1 MARARSSWDAP
12 SIEHDARMSFLTA
25 LALLV
30 GLLAAAPV
38 AAHLLRRRRASEVA
52 LPTAS
57 LLAATPPTARKRSAL
72 EDRALLGVRVLAV
85 LLLAILGATPFISCK
100 HVALLRKDGASVA
113 IVLVLDDSLSMR
125 AKQPGS
131 DQTRFDRAKRAAH
144 DLIDGAEPGDSF
156 AIVLAGTPARVQLA
170 PTTDAAAARSALDE
184 VMPSDRSTDLAEAV
198 ALASELVRNAPQPD
212 RRVALLSDLA
222 DGDPEGQ
229 ALSTSGE
236 IALWYPLADL
246 EARGEVDCG
255 IIGTTRRESAVDV
268 VTRCSS
274 GNSAAREVE
283 IVTASVPAAVIGHA
297 TLEPGGADTLTIK
310 IPEGSP
316 DDLDARLSGTDAI
329 AADDSAP
336 VARKAKDAAIAVV
349 ADAASS
355 HVETG
360 GPPPVE
366 QAFAALELGPAMHPL
381 SGVPEHSEELSSFA
395 GLVLDD
401 PPGLTPEERKSVAS
415 WVEQGGVLLLSL
427 GRKATAAPLGAGF
440 GTLVPGV
447 VRWASTAPKSAKVD
461 ACGFF
466 GPSAP
471 SLADVA
477 PHGRVQLQPE
487 ATEGAEVLCA
497 FEDDEP
503 LFVRRH
509 LGKGLV
515 FVVALPFDLENSEL
529 AVRPAFLTLL
539 DRFVETVRSASSGVV
554 LEVGQRFTFAGS
566 RSVEGEVLPIGEQKS
581 IRLEVPGGAAPRVDA
596 PRIGRYSFVVDGSTD
611 LRIAVAA
618 AREIDLR
625 PRALAESARDPSLG
639 GEARSIDASPYAAL
653 ALLGVLL
660 LELMLRLL
668 TSPGQTRPLGSAP
681 DADDLPPGSAAAS

>member
-1 MARARSSWDAP
+1 
-12 SIEHDARMSFLTA
+12 MSFLTA

-30 GLLAAAPV
+30 GLLAGAPV
-38 AAHLLRRRRASEVA
+38 AAHLLRRRRASEIA

-72 EDRALLGVRVLAV
+72 EDRALLSVRILAV
-85 LLLAILGATPFISCK
+85 LLLAILGATPFVSCK
-100 HVALLRKDGASVA
+100 HVALLRKEGASVA
-113 IVLVLDDSLSMR
+113 IVLVVDDSLSMR
-125 AKQPGS
+125 AKQPGT
-131 DQTRFDRAKRAAH
+131 DKTRFDHAKSAAH

-170 PTTDAAAARSALDE
+170 PTTDPAAARAALDE
-184 VMPSDRSTDLAEAV
+184 VVPSDRSTDLAEAV
-198 ALASELVRNAPQPD
+198 TLASELVRNAPQPD

-222 DGDPEGQ
+222 DGDPDGQ
-229 ALSTSGE
+229 ALSAGGE

-246 EARGEVDCG
+246 EARAEVDCA
-255 IIGTTRRESAVDV
+255 IVGTTRRESSVDV
-268 VTRCSS
+268 ATRCTASS
-274 GNSAAREVE
+274 SSTRGVE
-283 IVTASVPAAVIGHA
+283 IVTTSSPAAVIGRG
-297 TLEPGGADTLTIK
+297 TLEPGGAEVISIK
-310 IPEGSP
+310 IPADAP
-316 DDLDARLSGTDAI
+316 DELDARLTGEDAI
-329 AADDSAP
+329 SEDDSAP

-381 SGVPEHSEELSSFA
+381 SGVPEHTEELSSFA

-427 GRKATAAPLGAGF
+427 GRKATSAPLGAGF
-440 GTLVPGV
+440 GSLVPGV
-447 VRWASTAPKSAKVD
+447 VRWASTAPKSAKAD

-471 SLADVA
+471 SLVDVA

-487 ATEGAEVLCA
+487 ATEGAEVLCS

-503 LFVRRH
+503 MFMRRH
-509 LGKGLV
+509 FGKGLV
-515 FVVALPFDLENSEL
+515 LVVALPFDLENSEL

-539 DRFVETVRSASSGVV
+539 DRFIETVRTASSGVM
-554 LEVGQRFTFAGS
+554 LEVGQRFSFTGS
-566 RSVEGEVLPIGEQKS
+566 RAVEGELLPVGEQKS
-581 IRLEVPGGAAPRVDA
+581 IRLEVPAGAAPRVDA
-596 PRIGRYSFVVDGSTD
+596 PRIGRYSFVVDGATD

-625 PRALAESARDPSLG
+625 PRALTESARDPSLG

-653 ALLGVLL
+653 GLLGVLL
-660 LELMLRLL
+660 LELLLRLF
-668 TSPGQTRPLGSAP
+668 TSPGQTQTSSEEAAP
-681 DADDLPPGSAAAS
+681 SSAAAS